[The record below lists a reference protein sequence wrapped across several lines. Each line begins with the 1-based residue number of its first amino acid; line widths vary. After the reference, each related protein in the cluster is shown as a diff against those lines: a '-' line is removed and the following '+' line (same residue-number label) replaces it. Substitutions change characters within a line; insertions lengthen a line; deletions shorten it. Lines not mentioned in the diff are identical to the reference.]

1 MLKRQ
6 RTSSPIP
13 WSAEP
18 TVEADA
24 APGDLYEPDRK
35 RRRYFTTANP
45 DKSLWMGS
53 DDDAALEGELEVS
66 EEKPGKRAERAAS
79 GVREWERQ
87 AGQYKDANILLHDL
101 HAEQR
106 HRMLFA
112 IGSSPHSP
120 SYASSPHV
128 AAQGSITD
136 STSQ

>member
-13 WSAEP
+13 WSVEP

-24 APGDLYEPDRK
+24 APGDLYEPSRK
-35 RRRYFTTANP
+35 RRRYFTTANL
-45 DKSLWMGS
+45 DKSLWTGS
-53 DDDAALEGELEVS
+53 DNDTALEGELEVS
-66 EEKPGKRAERAAS
+66 EDKHGKRVERAAN
-79 GVREWERQ
+79 GVREWEQQ

-112 IGSSPHSP
+112 IGSSPHST
-120 SYASSPHV
+120 SYASSSHM
-128 AAQGSITD
+128 AAQGSIPD
-136 STSQ
+136 STLQ